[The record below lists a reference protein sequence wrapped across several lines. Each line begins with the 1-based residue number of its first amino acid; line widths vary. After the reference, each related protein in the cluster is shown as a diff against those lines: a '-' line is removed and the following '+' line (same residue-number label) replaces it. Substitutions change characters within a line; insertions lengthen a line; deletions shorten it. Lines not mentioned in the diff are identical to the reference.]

1 MAKKNVNVEL
11 ADNAPLSDNLGS
23 VQAPAQ
29 TNSKNNKKDKS
40 ADNKFSAFFKRIGKR
55 FKEMGSELKKVNWPT
70 WKVTLASLGTVLVV
84 VLAFLIITMGFDT
97 FCVWL
102 LKLLTGAEF

>member
-1 MAKKNVNVEL
+1 MAKKNVNQEL
-11 ADNAPLSDNLGS
+11 VNNVPLSDNMGS

-29 TNSKNNKKDKS
+29 TNSKNKKGKAEENRFVS
-40 ADNKFSAFFKRIGKR
+40 FFKKIGKR

-70 WKVTLASLGTVLVV
+70 WKVTLASLGTVLLVV
-84 VLAFLIITMGFDT
+84 VVFLGITMGFDSL
-97 FCVWL
+97 CVWL